1 MAIAPKEPLVA
12 PKEQPFDARKA
23 IVQEKS
29 GGTQKPTRQI
39 IEDALKADGLDSQK
53 ILKKLAVMLQN
64 KQKYR
69 LVQIGN
75 TVFFLTQ
82 QEPGVVES
90 HIFTQDSPAKIG
102 EAYKKIVAALK
113 KEGMKKG
120 YTYSDNPGF
129 RRVAEMTGL
138 PIKITQTTKQ
148 IGNTMKPVYMYEMD
162 F

>member
-1 MAIAPKEPLVA
+1 MASTPEKPIVAQKE
-12 PKEQPFDARKA
+12 KPFDGIEA
-23 IVQEKS
+23 IKQEKT
-29 GGTQKPTRQI
+29 GGAQKSTRQI
-39 IEDALKADGLDSQK
+39 IEDDLRKQGVDVQK
-53 ILKKLAVMLQN
+53 ILKKFTVMLQD

-69 LVQIGN
+69 LIQVGN

-82 QEPGVVES
+82 IEPGVVES
-90 HIFTQDSPAKIG
+90 HIFTQESPARIG
-102 EAYKKIVAALK
+102 EAYKQIVGVMK
-113 KEGMKKG
+113 KQGMKKG

-148 IGNTMKPVYMYEMD
+148 FGDTMKPVYMYEMD